1 IGQVGIKELGGTL
14 NIGATYG
21 SGAIPKDFTD
31 QIQKDMEELKNAKS
45 DISSGK
51 TKPAQ
56 PAQPAQE
63 EKENSSSAFEKEET
77 YTEVPIFDEDDP
89 KEESI

>member
-1 IGQVGIKELGGTL
+1 
-14 NIGATYG
+14 
-21 SGAIPKDFTD
+21 
-31 QIQKDMEELKNAKS
+31 MEELKNAKS

-56 PAQPAQE
+56 E
-63 EKENSSSAFEKEET
+63 EKENSSSSFEKKDT

-89 KEESI
+89 KEESV

>member
-1 IGQVGIKELGGTL
+1 
-14 NIGATYG
+14 
-21 SGAIPKDFTD
+21 
-31 QIQKDMEELKNAKS
+31 MEELKNAKS

-56 PAQPAQE
+56 E
-63 EKENSSSAFEKEET
+63 EREFFFLFEKEDT

-89 KEESI
+89 KEESV